1 MNACFEKCPKCT
13 ANFRTENK
21 KYTENHKLSVYS
33 TFGKG
38 KKVSAFSNNSIV
50 TTLMI
55 SSVTAV
61 LTVSPFFPSSSATA
75 TKRNQTFTQSISE
88 CVKFNK

>member
-21 KYTENHKLSVYS
+21 KYTENHKLSVYN

-38 KKVSAFSNNSIV
+38 KKVSAFSDNSIV

-61 LTVSPFFPSSSATA
+61 LTVSPFFPFIFSNSNKKKPNFH
-75 TKRNQTFTQSISE
+75 TKH
-88 CVKFNK
+88 